1 MVNEM
6 TTTALASVI
15 NSESILEA
23 RLAFQDAALLAGE
36 VRLADLTGVATKAAS
51 FPVYAEASVT
61 SPASETTDVTT
72 NSDITPT
79 DVVLTVA
86 RRTIRIE
93 PSDLGI
99 ASSVDNMS
107 VRLGQII
114 GAARAKKVDQDI
126 LGVMTTTFT
135 SSVGAT
141 NSTDVSIAN
150 LLTALLTL
158 EGNEAN
164 RNLKLILHP
173 KQWNHIRG
181 DMVLV
186 SGTAASSDR
195 TIQAQEVATS
205 GRVFSNLLGAEVIVT
220 PRVQTGTDTN
230 AMYLGVFG
238 WVNEGIGYAIKNVNA
253 ELGLPD
259 IELDRNPSTGSTEF
273 VMNYYDKAGII
284 RPSALVLVKSQTY

>member
-1 MVNEM
+1 
-6 TTTALASVI
+6 
-15 NSESILEA
+15 
-23 RLAFQDAALLAGE
+23 
-36 VRLADLTGVATKAAS
+36 
-51 FPVYAEASVT
+51 
-61 SPASETTDVTT
+61 
-72 NSDITPT
+72 
-79 DVVLTVA
+79 
-86 RRTIRIE
+86 
-93 PSDLGI
+93 
-99 ASSVDNMS
+99 
-107 VRLGQII
+107 
-114 GAARAKKVDQDI
+114 
-126 LGVMTTTFT
+126 
-135 SSVGAT
+135 
-141 NSTDVSIAN
+141 
-150 LLTALLTL
+150 
-158 EGNEAN
+158 
-164 RNLKLILHP
+164 
-173 KQWNHIRG
+173 
-181 DMVLV
+181 MVLV